1 MPEKILILGG
11 TAEAAKLAVELVAA
25 GHDVTT
31 SLAGR
36 TREPVPVAGKT
47 RIGGFGGAD
56 GLAQYLRVEKFGR
69 LIDATHPFAQR
80 ISANAKR
87 AAELAGIAF
96 EQHVRPAWP
105 RQPGDNWIEVSSLEQ
120 ARDALPSGAQV
131 LLAIGSQYLQ
141 IFSTR
146 ADVHFVIRRI
156 DPPGPLPFE
165 DYELVIARPGTI
177 DEETTLL
184 RGKRIT
190 HVVCR
195 NSGGDAA
202 YAKIEAARE
211 LGIPVIMIARPKSD
225 GKR

>member
-1 MPEKILILGG
+1 VAEKILILGG
-11 TAEAAKLAVELVAA
+11 TAEAAKLAKELVTA

-36 TREPVPVAGKT
+36 TREPAPVAGKT
-47 RIGGFGGAD
+47 RIGGFGGAG
-56 GLAQYLRVEKFGR
+56 GLAQYLRAEKFDR

-80 ISANAKR
+80 ISADAKR

-96 EQHVRPAWP
+96 DQHVRPAWP
-105 RQPGDNWIEVSSLEQ
+105 RRPGDNWIEVASLDE

-141 IFSTR
+141 VFSTR

-156 DPPGPLPFE
+156 DPPEPPLPFE
-165 DYELVIARPGTI
+165 DYELVIARPGNM

-184 RGKRIT
+184 RSKRIT

-211 LGIPVIMIARPKSD
+211 LGIPVVIVARPTDAK
-225 GKR
+225 